1 VALLVVDSGLRLAEL
16 DDSVRILTPVGK
28 DSVYETVLSEATAL
42 EGLLRATQGAELEIA
57 CVAADCRE
65 GLLPSRFI
73 GIFAGTGAGDGDFAG
88 ITEAFAFCSPDG
100 SGDSTVMIPFGW
112 LISIRLLVPEAA

>member
-1 VALLVVDSGLRLAEL
+1 MALLVVDSGLRLAEL
-16 DDSVRILTPVGK
+16 DDSVRILTPVGR
-28 DSVYETVLSEATAL
+28 DSVYETVLSESSAL

-57 CVAADCRE
+57 CVAADCRD

-73 GIFAGTGAGDGDFAG
+73 GVFAGTDSGDGEFAG
-88 ITEAFAFCSPDG
+88 ITEAFAFCSPEG
-100 SGDSTVMIPFGW
+100 NEESTVTIPFGW